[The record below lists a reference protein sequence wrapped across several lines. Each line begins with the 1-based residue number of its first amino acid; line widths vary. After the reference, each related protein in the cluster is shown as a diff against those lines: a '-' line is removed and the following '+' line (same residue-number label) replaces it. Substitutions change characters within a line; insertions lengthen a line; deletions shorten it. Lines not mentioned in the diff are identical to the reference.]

1 MTRIYGLSL
10 GGAWA
15 VDKVSLNTPAN
26 TTILSLMRINEEISY
41 TTYSG
46 GTIGDW
52 FVEYLKNTLISI
64 LHDEDIIGMD
74 SIRFHHVKE
83 VSTTIKKSDKYL
95 TLLYLSPYS
104 SDFNPIE
111 IMWLKIKSVLR
122 MLKIR
127 DNTMLLSAIKTAFSK
142 IIPLDCFGWFST
154 VRLVS
159 VI

>member
-1 MTRIYGLSL
+1 M
-10 GGAWA
+10 
-15 VDKVSLNTPAN
+15 
-26 TTILSLMRINEEISY
+26 
-41 TTYSG
+41 
-46 GTIGDW
+46 
-52 FVEYLKNTLISI
+52 EYPKNTLISI

-83 VSTTIKKSDKYL
+83 VSTTIKNSDKYL